1 MEPIV
6 DLAPG
11 AEENPLAVHFSGL
24 ICDNL
29 DHDPRRVSDFRTLR
43 GAVLIVAQ
51 DSGTSLTM
59 RFDHGRL
66 TIHDGAIGIPSV
78 TFCGDE
84 QALLQLPQIA
94 FHQWLKI
101 PMLGVFHRRA
111 SVPLRALAA
120 LVASG
125 DLKIYG
131 LVAHPKFIL
140 TLLRVISN
148 PA

>member
-11 AEENPLAVHFSGL
+11 AEENPLAAHFARL
-24 ICDNL
+24 IREHLARDAK
-29 DHDPRRVSDFRTLR
+29 RVADFRTLR
-43 GAVLIVAQ
+43 GSVLVVAQ
-51 DSGTSLTM
+51 DSGTSMTM

-84 QALLQLPQIA
+84 DVLFRLPDIA
-94 FHQWLKI
+94 FHRFLRI
-101 PMLGVFHRRA
+101 PMLGILHRRQ
-111 SVPLRALAA
+111 SGPLRELAR
-120 LVASG
+120 LVARG

-131 LVAHPKFIL
+131 LIAHPRFVL
-140 TLLRVISN
+140 TLLRVLSRHH
-148 PA
+148 